1 MAGIWLG
8 LCGMGES
15 CGRRT
20 RVRRWGL
27 GVEIRCMFL
36 RSRGGSGIQVGG
48 FGFAKWKGA
57 GSVVRSLKSRE
68 HFVEL
73 LEYRVS

>member
-1 MAGIWLG
+1 
-8 LCGMGES
+8 
-15 CGRRT
+15 
-20 RVRRWGL
+20 
-27 GVEIRCMFL
+27 MFL

-57 GSVVRSLKSRE
+57 DSVVRSLKSRE